1 MEKEESQLEM
11 QTVETPKTASQRII
25 DLSTDI
31 DFGLPPEQDIDY
43 VMKDY
48 TMNLSPERARDMV
61 RNSGIQSSFGEQV
74 ATGVEGV
81 VASLSM
87 LPDQASIA
95 YGNLTNY
102 FSDGKIGEELQNAAF
117 DNLQKRMADIGY
129 NEEAI
134 GGVND
139 WLAQLVTGGAS
150 FMELALV
157 SMATG
162 GVGGLAQIVTQEMGE
177 GFYNDMQAYLDV
189 HGSLDGYKPKGSDV
203 ALNIA
208 NTILQAGIESYLGV
222 GSPRFLTG
230 WSRGL
235 WKEGLSGFGQEFA
248 QGALSDFNEFLKGN
262 IEAQDLMEQADQWV
276 RDGIVG
282 GVLQGTLGAAT
293 YGTARRKHDMLVAR
307 AHAMY
312 KGRKEPNKEDMD
324 IAKKLGDLKEQGYGS
339 AFTEE
344 FKKRFDATSPVGQ
357 LQQKIATAIND
368 AYKAGKIDFGGASET
383 QIAQKIE
390 SFAAQETL
398 NAMEDSAE
406 RKQSIGEHELNSIV
420 FKGAE
425 GAKEGELWLAGL
437 EPEVGER
444 SVDLAKVL
452 EYRQSGLAEI
462 NAKLDEL
469 NSEVK
474 QTQAELKEATAQ
486 KKAERVEL
494 LQARIENTNA
504 QIEKQRLQKERVEAS
519 TARLQS
525 QIAKMSAPKAE
536 KASEQKSLKAEREQ
550 EKAVKEQRKQAR
562 EKKPQDEFLH
572 QDVTEQPIGETIV
585 VDGVERPTKNS
596 NGDLIGNTVE
606 SLTNFWKWFG
616 DSKVVDED
624 GRPLV
629 VYHGALGHTNL
640 EEISP
645 DYGFNVK
652 ASYFSDNKN
661 VSSHYAE
668 SGTPKRNISGIDKK
682 IQETNTTEGLLNILN
697 ESLNAGVSLV
707 MSYSDKDGDYY
718 RLEEF
723 GGNVST
729 AIGYKI
735 SDMIYKMSNG
745 KETNIVEEL
754 KRVANSVLERIKNS
768 DLYPVYLSLKNPLIV
783 DAKKSV
789 FYKIPF
795 NGKEVNTETI
805 VGFAQDNNYDGVI
818 VKDVYET
825 DYANLLGNDYITF
838 NSKQVKH
845 IDNIGTWSADEKNML
860 KQSRPDQSR
869 LDKGDTYRGAY
880 DEKLKR
886 IILNEKSDLTTIQHE
901 FAHYW
906 IQNNFRWYRSG
917 LASDDW
923 KRNWE
928 RVEQAL
934 GIEPTDK
941 YLSKVASE
949 RFARAYERYI
959 MEGKV
964 APEYQ
969 WAFAEFQEFYN
980 EVYDDLKAEYFDLN
994 EELSPELID
1003 WFNRQRPVAPE
1014 QVAEMRQNQVR
1025 SAIAQAPDNTI
1036 IESVGDGYAVV
1047 EENEQGEIESTIVV
1061 PKESISEE
1069 QFGVPAKKTK
1079 SGLQESLRKRF
1090 GDDVNV
1096 DELVALDSVETLAQ
1110 AESIIASNPQLAWEQ
1125 MLSDSTNDVKRAYL
1139 YKAFA
1144 KMAENDPQIAVDLS
1158 NTNMAQWAREKGQA
1172 IQALNINDE
1181 LGLSPHTILAYMQ
1194 NAKGKMSQEQ
1204 LAQALNEIDLYA
1216 ELSAEDTTLLENETE
1231 CLL

>member
-1 MEKEESQLEM
+1 MENEEI
-11 QTVETPKTASQRII
+11 QTETPVVETPKLASQRIAE
-25 DLSTDI
+25 LSTDI
-31 DFGLPPEQDIDY
+31 DFGLPPEQNIDY

-48 TMNLSPERARDMV
+48 TMTLSPELSREMI

-74 ATGVEGV
+74 STGVQGV
-81 VASLSM
+81 LAGLSM

-102 FSDGKIGEELQNAAF
+102 FSGGKIGEDLQNAAF

-134 GGVND
+134 GGITD

-162 GVGGLAQIVTQEMGE
+162 GAGGIAQIVTQEMGE
-177 GFYNDMQAYLDV
+177 GFYNDMQAYLDT
-189 HGSLDGYKPKGSDV
+189 HGSLEGYKPKGSDV

-262 IEAQDLMEQADQWV
+262 TEAQDLMEQADQWV

-462 NAKLDEL
+462 NAELEVLDGEIKQLKKQLAETTVDVKEAQKEL
-469 NSEVK
+469 LKEQIKNKEG
-474 QTQAELKEATAQ
+474 QAEAKRLKKSQ
-486 KKAERVEL
+486 L
-494 LQARIENTNA
+494 
-504 QIEKQRLQKERVEAS
+504 EAS
-519 TARLQS
+519 NARLYAN
-525 QIAKMSAPKAE
+525 IEKMSAPKAE

-562 EKKPQDEFLH
+562 EKKPATAKKEETKLKTTPTVISNGTVSFKVNLVDEQQDGSTILTEESARALLKEYEENLHYKNVDIKTIKDKEERARIERIRQHLRDIEYNIEYIKYYAGEESSYSPKDAREIVEKWRKESATQQDSGTATELTKSKKRVKESAEVYTPKWVVNDMLNALPEETWQNIDATFLEPAGGNGNF
-572 QDVTEQPIGETIV
+572 VEEILRRKLSIAKTEEEKIRALKSVYAIELMLDNVDEMRTRVKIIMEEHGV
-585 VDGVERPTKNS
+585 VDRIDYIINR
-596 NGDLIGNTVE
+596 NIQQGNFLSGE
-606 SLTNFWKWFG
+606 NIFG
-616 DSKVVDED
+616 DDISFYDWLNDGTDTLKDMIARSKKKEDE
-624 GRPLV
+624 PL
-629 VYHGALGHTNL
+629 
-640 EEISP
+640 E
-645 DYGFNVK
+645 
-652 ASYFSDNKN
+652 
-661 VSSHYAE
+661 
-668 SGTPKRNISGIDKK
+668 
-682 IQETNTTEGLLNILN
+682 QGLL
-697 ESLNAGVSLV
+697 
-707 MSYSDKDGDYY
+707 
-718 RLEEF
+718 F
-723 GGNVST
+723 
-729 AIGYKI
+729 
-735 SDMIYKMSNG
+735 
-745 KETNIVEEL
+745 
-754 KRVANSVLERIKNS
+754 
-768 DLYPVYLSLKNPLIV
+768 
-783 DAKKSV
+783 
-789 FYKIPF
+789 
-795 NGKEVNTETI
+795 
-805 VGFAQDNNYDGVI
+805 
-818 VKDVYET
+818 
-825 DYANLLGNDYITF
+825 
-838 NSKQVKH
+838 
-845 IDNIGTWSADEKNML
+845 
-860 KQSRPDQSR
+860 QSRPDQSR

-949 RFARAYERYI
+949 KFARAYERYI

-980 EVYDDLKAEYFDLN
+980 EAYEDLKAEYFDLN

-1061 PKESISEE
+1061 PKETIAEE

-1110 AESIIASNPQLAWEQ
+1110 AESIIASNQQLAWEQ

-1181 LGLSPHTILAYMQ
+1181 LGLSPHTILAYMK

-1204 LAQALNEIDLYA
+1204 LTQALNEIDLYA
-1216 ELSAEDTTLLENETE
+1216 ELSAEDTTSLENETE

>member
-11 QTVETPKTASQRII
+11 QTVETPKTASQRIT
-25 DLSTDI
+25 DLSKDI

-74 ATGVEGV
+74 ATGVENV

-189 HGSLDGYKPKGSDV
+189 HGSLDGYKPKGSDI

-307 AHAMY
+307 AHAMS

-339 AFTEE
+339 AFAEE

-357 LQQKIATAIND
+357 LQQKIATAVND

-406 RKQSIGEHELNSIV
+406 RNQSIGEHELNSIV

-474 QTQAELKEATAQ
+474 QTRAELAEATAQ
-486 KKAERVEL
+486 KKAERIEL
-494 LQARIENTNA
+494 LQARIEKTNA

-550 EKAVKEQRKQAR
+550 EKVVKEQRKQAR

-572 QDVTEQPIGETIV
+572 QDITESQIGETIV
-585 VDGVERPTKNS
+585 VDSVAEGSVKDKNGEHIVHINPTPTALQGILNIEGS
-596 NGDLIGNTVE
+596 QRLLISKKTGNWY
-606 SLTNFWKWFG
+606 FA
-616 DSKVVDED
+616 DSKKSIHKNMLQTLIDNELETGKQED
-624 GRPLV
+624 V
-629 VYHGALGHTNL
+629 
-640 EEISP
+640 
-645 DYGFNVK
+645 F
-652 ASYFSDNKN
+652 
-661 VSSHYAE
+661 
-668 SGTPKRNISGIDKK
+668 
-682 IQETNTTEGLLNILN
+682 
-697 ESLNAGVSLV
+697 
-707 MSYSDKDGDYY
+707 
-718 RLEEF
+718 
-723 GGNVST
+723 
-729 AIGYKI
+729 
-735 SDMIYKMSNG
+735 
-745 KETNIVEEL
+745 
-754 KRVANSVLERIKNS
+754 NS
-768 DLYPVYLSLKNPLIV
+768 DLFDTYMIDNGTEQEYEGNYFLYGTKANISWFMGNPFGMDKIKSNFESVIEKHPKLKDILGEFDEKKNATLL
-783 DAKKSV
+783 AKRLEKEIRDEES
-789 FYKIPF
+789 KIKNF
-795 NGKEVNTETI
+795 GINTEYFDSLTQRKNALMGKYNI
-805 VGFAQDNNYDGVI
+805 
-818 VKDVYET
+818 
-825 DYANLLGNDYITF
+825 
-838 NSKQVKH
+838 KQED
-845 IDNIGTWSADEKNML
+845 IDNFYNNQKNAAFDSLSKL
-860 KQSRPDQSR
+860 KQFLQQSRPDQSR

-949 RFARAYERYI
+949 KFARAYERYI

-980 EVYDDLKAEYFDLN
+980 EVYEDLKAEYFDLN

-1025 SAIAQAPDNTI
+1025 SAIAQAPDNT
-1036 IESVGDGYAVV
+1036 VV
-1047 EENEQGEIESTIVV
+1047 EKHGDSYSVISQGENGEIESAIFV
-1061 PKESISEE
+1061 PRETVEKEK
-1069 QFGVPAKKTK
+1069 FGVARKMTK

-1090 GDDVNV
+1090 GDEVNV
-1096 DELVALDSVETLAQ
+1096 DDLVSLNSAETLAE
-1110 AESIIASNPQLAWEQ
+1110 AEELIATNPKKAWEQ
-1125 MLSDSTNDVKRAYL
+1125 MLSDSTNNIIRGYL
-1139 YKAFA
+1139 YKAFVR
-1144 KMAENDPQIAVDLS
+1144 MAENDPQIAIDLS
-1158 NTNMAQWAREKGQA
+1158 HTNMAEYARELGQT
-1172 IQALNINDE
+1172 IQAFNIEDE
-1181 LGLSPHTILAYMQ
+1181 LGLSPIKLLK
-1194 NAKGKMSQEQ
+1194 NIEKAKGKMSEQQ

-1216 ELSAEDTTLLENETE
+1216 ELSAEDTTSLENETE

>member
-11 QTVETPKTASQRII
+11 QTVETPKTASQRIT
-25 DLSTDI
+25 DLSKDI

-74 ATGVEGV
+74 ATGVENV

-102 FSDGKIGEELQNAAF
+102 FSGGKIGEDLQNAAF

-208 NTILQAGIESYLGV
+208 NTILQAGIEAYLGV

-248 QGALSDFNEFLKGN
+248 QGALRDFNEFLKGN
-262 IEAQDLMEQADQWV
+262 TEAQDLMEQADQWV

-307 AHAMY
+307 AHAMS

-339 AFTEE
+339 AFAEE

-390 SFAAQETL
+390 AFAAQETL

-462 NAKLDEL
+462 NAELEVLDGEIKQLKKQLAETTVDVKEAQKEL
-469 NSEVK
+469 LKEQIK
-474 QTQAELKEATAQ
+474 KKEGQAEAKRLKKTQ
-486 KKAERVEL
+486 L
-494 LQARIENTNA
+494 
-504 QIEKQRLQKERVEAS
+504 EAS
-519 TARLQS
+519 NARLYAS
-525 QIAKMSAPKAE
+525 IEKMSAPKAE

-550 EKAVKEQRKQAR
+550 EKVVKEQRKQAR
-562 EKKPQDEFLH
+562 EKKPATAKKEETKLKTTPTVISNGTVSFKVNLVDEQQDGDFESWTGKTNIEIADEKIKQILLPIYEKLKTLSAEDGIIVETPENQDKIKEIIKNTNWNTIVTSLMRKYDLDADVVNWLYNMPPSRFLTNDEDNYENNLEAMIALLVREDEF
-572 QDVTEQPIGETIV
+572 VG
-585 VDGVERPTKNS
+585 
-596 NGDLIGNTVE
+596 
-606 SLTNFWKWFG
+606 
-616 DSKVVDED
+616 
-624 GRPLV
+624 
-629 VYHGALGHTNL
+629 
-640 EEISP
+640 
-645 DYGFNVK
+645 
-652 ASYFSDNKN
+652 
-661 VSSHYAE
+661 
-668 SGTPKRNISGIDKK
+668 
-682 IQETNTTEGLLNILN
+682 
-697 ESLNAGVSLV
+697 GVSEVPLYDYLDQ
-707 MSYSDKDGDYY
+707 SDYY
-718 RLEEF
+718 SGREQELIEKY
-723 GGNVST
+723 NNS
-729 AIGYKI
+729 
-735 SDMIYKMSNG
+735 IY
-745 KETNIVEEL
+745 
-754 KRVANSVLERIKNS
+754 VLPN
-768 DLYPVYLSLKNPLIV
+768 DIV
-783 DAKKSV
+783 DAEKKILNYIGNQYMEAVDYDTGKADVLPDNWFSV
-789 FYKIPF
+789 KPEQEY
-795 NGKEVNTETI
+795 
-805 VGFAQDNNYDGVI
+805 
-818 VKDVYET
+818 
-825 DYANLLGNDYITF
+825 
-838 NSKQVKH
+838 
-845 IDNIGTWSADEKNML
+845 ML
-860 KQSRPDQSR
+860 QSRPDQSR

-949 RFARAYERYI
+949 KFARAYERYI

-980 EVYDDLKAEYFDLN
+980 EVYADLKAEYFDLN

-1036 IESVGDGYAVV
+1036 VESVGDGYAVV

-1061 PKESISEE
+1061 PKETIAEE

-1139 YKAFA
+1139 YKAFS

-1194 NAKGKMSQEQ
+1194 NAKGKMSQER
-1204 LAQALNEIDLYA
+1204 LTQALNEIDLYA
-1216 ELSAEDTTLLENETE
+1216 ELSAEDTTSLENETE

>member
-11 QTVETPKTASQRII
+11 QTVETPKTASQRIT
-25 DLSTDI
+25 DLSKDI

-74 ATGVEGV
+74 STGVQGV
-81 VASLSM
+81 LAGLSM

-102 FSDGKIGEELQNAAF
+102 FSGGKIGEDLQNAAF

-134 GGVND
+134 GGVNN

-262 IEAQDLMEQADQWV
+262 TEAQDLMEQADQWV

-282 GVLQGTLGAAT
+282 GVLQGTLGAVT

-307 AHAMY
+307 AHAMS

-339 AFTEE
+339 AFAEE

-357 LQQKIATAIND
+357 LQKKIATAIND

-486 KKAERVEL
+486 KKAERIEL
-494 LQARIENTNA
+494 LQARIEKTNA

-562 EKKPQDEFLH
+562 EKKP
-572 QDVTEQPIGETIV
+572 ETAKKEELV
-585 VDGVERPTKNS
+585 AKKYSP
-596 NGDLIGNTVE
+596 E
-606 SLTNFWKWFG
+606 SK
-616 DSKVVDED
+616 E
-624 GRPLV
+624 
-629 VYHGALGHTNL
+629 
-640 EEISP
+640 
-645 DYGFNVK
+645 
-652 ASYFSDNKN
+652 
-661 VSSHYAE
+661 
-668 SGTPKRNISGIDKK
+668 IDKK
-682 IQETNTTEGLLNILN
+682 LSDVYDKFMSKAREIAERQLSEIPQTEKQQAEKTTNLGDAGFFFKKKGDVYIEIMPQIDDVTKVYKVKYRTYKRNMDTDRISNASGKAVGEFDSGSTGFGQKERAKDKKQLEKIVNKMIDDFGEEYAYFNMEFTDDSLKYLAEGHQQEKPEALN
-697 ESLNAGVSLV
+697 
-707 MSYSDKDGDYY
+707 Y
-718 RLEEF
+718 RNQELRDLEQQGFEEQ
-723 GGNVST
+723 
-729 AIGYKI
+729 YKI
-735 SDMIYKMSNG
+735 RTG
-745 KETNIVEEL
+745 KE
-754 KRVANSVLERIKNS
+754 
-768 DLYPVYLSLKNPLIV
+768 YLL
-783 DAKKSV
+783 
-789 FYKIPF
+789 
-795 NGKEVNTETI
+795 
-805 VGFAQDNNYDGVI
+805 
-818 VKDVYET
+818 
-825 DYANLLGNDYITF
+825 
-838 NSKQVKH
+838 
-845 IDNIGTWSADEKNML
+845 
-860 KQSRPDQSR
+860 QSRPDQSR

-949 RFARAYERYI
+949 KFARAYERYI

-980 EVYDDLKAEYFDLN
+980 EVYEDLKAEYFDLN

-1003 WFNRQRPVAPE
+1003 WFNRHRPVAPE

-1047 EENEQGEIESTIVV
+1047 EENEQGEIESTIIV
-1061 PKESISEE
+1061 PKETVEKE
-1069 QFGVPAKKTK
+1069 KFGVAKKMTE

-1096 DELVALDSVETLAQ
+1096 DELIALDSVETLAQ

-1172 IQALNINDE
+1172 IQALNINDD

-1216 ELSAEDTTLLENETE
+1216 ELSAEDTTSLENETE

>member
-11 QTVETPKTASQRII
+11 QTVETPKTASQRIT
-25 DLSTDI
+25 DLSNDI

-74 ATGVEGV
+74 ATGVESV

-102 FSDGKIGEELQNAAF
+102 FSGGKIGEELQNAAF
-117 DNLQKRMADIGY
+117 DSLQKRMTDIGY

-162 GVGGLAQIVTQEMGE
+162 GAGGIAQIVTQEMGE
-177 GFYNDMQAYLDV
+177 GFYNDMQAYLDA

-248 QGALSDFNEFLKGN
+248 QGALRDFNEFLKGN
-262 IEAQDLMEQADQWV
+262 TEAQDLMEQADQWV

-307 AHAMY
+307 AHAMS

-339 AFTEE
+339 AFAEE

-357 LQQKIATAIND
+357 LQQKIATAVND

-390 SFAAQETL
+390 AFASQETL

-462 NAKLDEL
+462 NAELEVLDGEIKQLKKQLAETTADVKEAQKEL
-469 NSEVK
+469 
-474 QTQAELKEATAQ
+474 LKEQIKKKEGQAKQ
-486 KKAERVEL
+486 K
-494 LQARIENTNA
+494 
-504 QIEKQRLQKERVEAS
+504 RLKKSQLEAS
-519 TARLQS
+519 NARLYEN
-525 QIAKMSAPKAE
+525 IEKMSAPKPK
-536 KASEQKSLKAEREQ
+536 KASEQKSLKSEREQ

-562 EKKPQDEFLH
+562 EKKPQDEFLR
-572 QDVTEQPIGETIV
+572 QDGTEQQIGETIV

-616 DSKVVDED
+616 DSKVVDEE

-629 VYHGALGHTNL
+629 VYHGALGHSNL

-645 DYGFNVK
+645 EYGFNVK
-652 ASYFSDNKN
+652 ASYFSNKRE
-661 VSSHYAE
+661 VASHYAE
-668 SGTPKRNISGIDKK
+668 TGAVKRHLPGLENK
-682 IQETNTTEGLLNILN
+682 INEASSAEELLDILN
-697 ESLNAGVSLV
+697 NSLKAGVSIV
-707 MSYSDKDGDYY
+707 TSYSDERGKYY
-718 RLEEF
+718 RIETNH
-723 GGNVST
+723 GSGSQ
-729 AIGYKI
+729 AIGYKVDKDVYEMPNGRRTDIVKDLKQKAI
-735 SDMIYKMSNG
+735 S
-745 KETNIVEEL
+745 
-754 KRVANSVLERIKNS
+754 ALESARGS
-768 DLYPVYLSLKNPLIV
+768 DLYPAYLSLQNPFVL
-783 DAKKSV
+783 DAQKSV
-789 FYKIPF
+789 FYEVPF
-795 NGKEVNTETI
+795 NGKKTNTETI
-805 VGFAQDNNYDGVI
+805 VNFAQEQKHDGVI
-818 VKDVYET
+818 IYDIYET
-825 DYANLLGNDYITF
+825 DYANLLGNDYIVF
-838 NSKQVKH
+838 NSTQIKS
-845 IDNIGTWSADEKNML
+845 IDNRGTWSADENNML

-949 RFARAYERYI
+949 KFARAYERYI

-980 EVYDDLKAEYFDLN
+980 EVYEDLKAEYFDLN

-1025 SAIAQAPDNTI
+1025 SAIAQSPDNTI

-1061 PKESISEE
+1061 PKETIADE

-1216 ELSAEDTTLLENETE
+1216 ELSAEDTTSLENETE

>member
-25 DLSTDI
+25 DLSKDI

-74 ATGVEGV
+74 ATGVENV

-162 GVGGLAQIVTQEMGE
+162 GTGGLAQIVTQEMGE

-307 AHAMY
+307 AHAMS

-339 AFTEE
+339 AFAEE
-344 FKKRFDATSPVGQ
+344 FKKRFDTTSPVGQ

-390 SFAAQETL
+390 AFAAQETL

-406 RKQSIGEHELNSIV
+406 RKQSISEHELNSII

-462 NAKLDEL
+462 NAELEVLDGEIKQLKKQLAETTVDVKEAQKEL
-469 NSEVK
+469 LKEQIK
-474 QTQAELKEATAQ
+474 KKEGQAEAKRLKKSQ
-486 KKAERVEL
+486 L
-494 LQARIENTNA
+494 
-504 QIEKQRLQKERVEAS
+504 EAS
-519 TARLQS
+519 NARLYAS
-525 QIAKMSAPKAE
+525 IEKMSAPKAE

-562 EKKPQDEFLH
+562 EKKPATAKKEETKTIVEQKIPQEYDLSKITTEDLNKAE
-572 QDVTEQPIGETIV
+572 QRKTSEYIAKRESEQPTGDFESWTGKTNVEVGQAKIDAVAVPLLEEL
-585 VDGVERPTKNS
+585 DKMADANGVIFENEKPDTESKLLELQKNFDYKS
-596 NGDLIGNTVE
+596 FIEGILLKYEITDQDFENWLFNEPIQE
-606 SLTNFWKWFG
+606 SLINDFDKDYKNNFEAIID
-616 DSKVVDED
+616 DS
-624 GRPLV
+624 
-629 VYHGALGHTNL
+629 
-640 EEISP
+640 
-645 DYGFNVK
+645 
-652 ASYFSDNKN
+652 
-661 VSSHYAE
+661 
-668 SGTPKRNISGIDKK
+668 
-682 IQETNTTEGLLNILN
+682 ILN
-697 ESLNAGVSLV
+697 EESLLWSWADLS
-707 MSYSDKDGDYY
+707 
-718 RLEEF
+718 EPT
-723 GGNVST
+723 GNKTVRAYQQIEQDHSN
-729 AIGYKI
+729 
-735 SDMIYKMSNG
+735 MIY
-745 KETNIVEEL
+745 IVPNNVDNMVMFFVEHLYMEYENWNPSVMPL
-754 KRVANSVLERIKNS
+754 KQKQEQQ
-768 DLYPVYLSLKNPLIV
+768 YLL
-783 DAKKSV
+783 
-789 FYKIPF
+789 
-795 NGKEVNTETI
+795 
-805 VGFAQDNNYDGVI
+805 
-818 VKDVYET
+818 
-825 DYANLLGNDYITF
+825 
-838 NSKQVKH
+838 
-845 IDNIGTWSADEKNML
+845 
-860 KQSRPDQSR
+860 QSRPDQSR

-949 RFARAYERYI
+949 KFARAYERYI

-980 EVYDDLKAEYFDLN
+980 EVYDGLKAEYFDLN

-1014 QVAEMRQNQVR
+1014 QVAEMRQNQIR

-1061 PKESISEE
+1061 PKETITEE
-1069 QFGVPAKKTK
+1069 QFGVTAKKTK

-1110 AESIIASNPQLAWEQ
+1110 AESIIASNQQLAWEQ

-1144 KMAENDPQIAVDLS
+1144 KMAENYPQIAVDLS

-1172 IQALNINDE
+1172 IQALNINDD

-1204 LAQALNEIDLYA
+1204 LTQALNEIDLYA
-1216 ELSAEDTTLLENETE
+1216 ELSAEDTTSLENETE

>member
-1 MEKEESQLEM
+1 MENEEIQME
-11 QTVETPKTASQRII
+11 TPVVETPKLASQRIAE
-25 DLSTDI
+25 LSTDI
-31 DFGLPPEQDIDY
+31 DFGLPPEQNIDY

-48 TMNLSPERARDMV
+48 TMTLSPELSREMI

-74 ATGVEGV
+74 ATGIQGV
-81 VASLSM
+81 LAGLSM

-95 YGNLTNY
+95 YGGLANY
-102 FSDGKIGEELQNAAF
+102 FSDGTVGEDLQKVAF
-117 DNLQKRMADIGY
+117 DSLQKRMADIGY

-134 GGVND
+134 GGIND
-139 WLAQLVTGGAS
+139 FLAQLVTGGAS

-248 QGALSDFNEFLKGN
+248 QGALRDFNEFLKGN
-262 IEAQDLMEQADQWV
+262 TEAQDLMEQADQWV

-307 AHAMY
+307 AHAMS

-339 AFTEE
+339 AFAEE

-357 LQQKIATAIND
+357 LQQKVATAIND
-368 AYKAGKIDFGGASET
+368 AAKAQNLDMGLSET
-383 QIAQKIE
+383 QLAQRIE
-390 SFAAQETL
+390 AIAAQETM

-406 RKQSIGEHELNSIV
+406 RRQSISAHELNNITY
-420 FKGAE
+420 KDGA
-425 GAKEGELWLAGL
+425 LWLAGTT
-437 EPEVGER
+437 PETGARSISLARLLKQRQNLLFQKSLKDDKDFEATEEQKQK
-444 SVDLAKVL
+444 SVDLAKFIKESLQNTTGDYDVFDNKIKPRKHGSAYVNI
-452 EYRQSGLAEI
+452 ERKGAGRNS
-462 NAKLDEL
+462 L
-469 NSEVK
+469 NIRVGVSEVK
-474 QTQAELKEATAQ
+474 
-486 KKAERVEL
+486 
-494 LQARIENTNA
+494 
-504 QIEKQRLQKERVEAS
+504 S
-519 TARLQS
+519 GH
-525 QIAKMSAPKAE
+525 
-536 KASEQKSLKAEREQ
+536 
-550 EKAVKEQRKQAR
+550 KAV
-562 EKKPQDEFLH
+562 H
-572 QDVTEQPIGETIV
+572 
-585 VDGVERPTKNS
+585 
-596 NGDLIGNTVE
+596 
-606 SLTNFWKWFG
+606 
-616 DSKVVDED
+616 
-624 GRPLV
+624 
-629 VYHGALGHTNL
+629 
-640 EEISP
+640 
-645 DYGFNVK
+645 
-652 ASYFSDNKN
+652 
-661 VSSHYAE
+661 
-668 SGTPKRNISGIDKK
+668 
-682 IQETNTTEGLLNILN
+682 LNI
-697 ESLNAGVSLV
+697 
-707 MSYSDKDGDYY
+707 
-718 RLEEF
+718 
-723 GGNVST
+723 
-729 AIGYKI
+729 
-735 SDMIYKMSNG
+735 
-745 KETNIVEEL
+745 
-754 KRVANSVLERIKNS
+754 
-768 DLYPVYLSLKNPLIV
+768 
-783 DAKKSV
+783 
-789 FYKIPF
+789 
-795 NGKEVNTETI
+795 NTETI
-805 VGFAQDNNYDGVI
+805 SKEDALQLVKDLIAGGTAVSNLSNDVNVGFP
-818 VKDVYET
+818 
-825 DYANLLGNDYITF
+825 
-838 NSKQVKH
+838 
-845 IDNIGTWSADEKNML
+845 L
-860 KQSRPDQSR
+860 KQSRPDQTR

-880 DEKLKR
+880 DEELKR

-949 RFARAYERYI
+949 KFARAYERYI

-980 EVYDDLKAEYFDLN
+980 EVYEDLKAEYFDLN

-1036 IESVGDGYAVV
+1036 IESVGDGYTVV
-1047 EENEQGEIESTIVV
+1047 KENEQGEIESTIVV
-1061 PKESISEE
+1061 PKETVEKE
-1069 QFGVPAKKTK
+1069 KFGVAKKMTE

-1096 DELVALDSVETLAQ
+1096 DELIALDSVETLAQ

-1172 IQALNINDE
+1172 IQALNINDD

-1216 ELSAEDTTLLENETE
+1216 ELSAEDTTSLENETE

>member
-1 MEKEESQLEM
+1 MENEGI
-11 QTVETPKTASQRII
+11 QTETPVVETPKLASQRITE
-25 DLSTDI
+25 LSTDV
-31 DFGLPPEQDIDY
+31 DFGLPPEQNIDY

-48 TMNLSPERARDMV
+48 TMTLSPELSREMI

-74 ATGVEGV
+74 STGVQGV
-81 VASLSM
+81 LAGLSM

-102 FSDGKIGEELQNAAF
+102 FSGGKIGEDLQNVSF

-134 GGVND
+134 GGVTD
-139 WLAQLVTGGAS
+139 WLAQLVIGGAS

-157 SMATG
+157 SIATA
-162 GVGGLAQIVTQEMGE
+162 GVGGMAQIVTQEMGE

-189 HGSLDGYKPKGSDV
+189 HGSLEGYKPKGSDV

-208 NTILQAGIESYLGV
+208 NTILQAGIEAWQGV
-222 GSPRFLTG
+222 ASPRFLTG

-235 WKEGLSGFGQEFA
+235 WKEGVAGFGQEFA

-262 IEAQDLMEQADQWV
+262 TEAQDLMEQSDQWI

-282 GVLQGTLGAAT
+282 GILQGTLGAAT
-293 YGTARRKHDMLVAR
+293 YGTARRKHDILVAR
-307 AHAMY
+307 AHAMS

-339 AFTEE
+339 AFAEE

-357 LQQKIATAIND
+357 LQKKIATAIND

-474 QTQAELKEATAQ
+474 QTQAELKDATAQ
-486 KKAERVEL
+486 KKAERIEL
-494 LQARIENTNA
+494 LQARIEKTNA

-562 EKKPQDEFLH
+562 EKKPATAKKE
-572 QDVTEQPIGETIV
+572 ETKLKTT
-585 VDGVERPTKNS
+585 PTVIS
-596 NGDLIGNTVE
+596 NGTVSFKVNLVDQLQFAPE
-606 SLTNFWKWFG
+606 SAKQ
-616 DSKVVDED
+616 KIQD
-624 GRPLV
+624 GRGKKTLKTI
-629 VYHGALGHTNL
+629 AKEFFL
-640 EEISP
+640 ENGTEIE
-645 DYGFNVK
+645 F
-652 ASYFSDNKN
+652 
-661 VSSHYAE
+661 
-668 SGTPKRNISGIDKK
+668 
-682 IQETNTTEGLLNILN
+682 TEENLN
-697 ESLNAGVSLV
+697 EGDIVAIRIGDTIASL
-707 MSYSDKDGDYY
+707 Y
-718 RLEEF
+718 RVHKNENGIIYLDIINSF
-723 GGNVST
+723 GE
-729 AIGYKI
+729 KI
-735 SDMIYKMSNG
+735 SDGPNL
-745 KETNIVEEL
+745 ETAQKIISKGEGNAYLIDKDKAYEFFNAAIESGYQ
-754 KRVANSVLERIKNS
+754 NDFS
-768 DLYPVYLSLKNPLIV
+768 DLG
-783 DAKKSV
+783 A
-789 FYKIPF
+789 
-795 NGKEVNTETI
+795 EEET
-805 VGFAQDNNYDGVI
+805 
-818 VKDVYET
+818 
-825 DYANLLGNDYITF
+825 
-838 NSKQVKH
+838 
-845 IDNIGTWSADEKNML
+845 L

-949 RFARAYERYI
+949 KFARAYERYI

-980 EVYDDLKAEYFDLN
+980 EVYEDLKAEYFDLN

-1014 QVAEMRQNQVR
+1014 QVAEMRQNQIR
-1025 SAIAQAPDNTI
+1025 SAIAQSPDNT
-1036 IESVGDGYAVV
+1036 VV
-1047 EENEQGEIESTIVV
+1047 EKHGDSYSVISQGENGEIESAIFV
-1061 PKESISEE
+1061 PRETVEKEK
-1069 QFGVPAKKTK
+1069 FGVARKMTK

-1090 GDDVNV
+1090 GDEINV
-1096 DELVALDSVETLAQ
+1096 DDLVSLNSAETLAE
-1110 AESIIASNPQLAWEQ
+1110 AEELIATNPKKAWEQ
-1125 MLSDSTNDVKRAYL
+1125 MLSDSTNNVIRGYL
-1139 YKAFA
+1139 YKAFVR
-1144 KMAENDPQIAVDLS
+1144 MAENDPQIAIDLS
-1158 NTNMAQWAREKGQA
+1158 HTNMAEYARELGQT
-1172 IQALNINDE
+1172 IQAFNIEDE
-1181 LGLSPHTILAYMQ
+1181 LGLSPIKLLK
-1194 NAKGKMSQEQ
+1194 NIEKAKGTMTEQQ

-1216 ELSAEDTTLLENETE
+1216 ELSAEDTTSLENETE

>member
-1 MEKEESQLEM
+1 MEEKQIADFQENAPQSENIVDRFLAEANNPDFAPKKIKTIEDISKEYDIVITPTVADNILSGSHLSQGVGA
-11 QTVETPKTASQRII
+11 QTATAIKNVLVGLSGLGDDVRI
-25 DLSTDI
+25 
-31 DFGLPPEQDIDY
+31 
-43 VMKDY
+43 
-48 TMNLSPERARDMV
+48 
-61 RNSGIQSSFGEQV
+61 
-74 ATGVEGV
+74 ATGNIV
-81 VASLSM
+81 
-87 LPDQASIA
+87 
-95 YGNLTNY
+95 NY
-102 FSDGKIGEELQNAAF
+102 VTGGSVGEELQNTYFESMQNRYA
-117 DNLQKRMADIGY
+117 DMAY
-129 NEEAI
+129 NEAEV
-134 GGVND
+134 GGIRSE
-139 WLAQLVTGGAS
+139 LAQLAAGATS
-150 FMELALV
+150 FAELAILGL
-157 SMATG
+157 ATAG
-162 GVGGLAQIVTQEMGE
+162 AGSLAQIAAQTMGE
-177 GFYNDMQAYLDV
+177 GTYNDMQAYIDE
-189 HGSLDGYKPKGSDV
+189 HGSLEGYRPEGSDIF
-203 ALNIA
+203 LNVA
-208 NTILQAGIESYLGV
+208 NTLFQVGSEAYLGV
-222 GSPRFLTG
+222 GSPRFFMG

-235 WKEGLSGFGQEFA
+235 WKEGASGFIQEGL
-248 QGALSDFNEFLKGN
+248 QGVVSDLFEIAKDNKSFSDVLDN
-262 IEAQDLMEQADQWV
+262 SDQYL
-276 RDGIVG
+276 RDAIIGA
-282 GVLQGTLGAAT
+282 VLQGGLGAAT
-293 YGTARRKHDMLVAR
+293 YGAKRARSDRIL
-307 AHAMY
+307 AHSIAQVR
-312 KGRKEPNKEDMD
+312 GRQTPNKEDERD
-324 IAKKLGDLKEQGYGS
+324 AKTINNAKERGYMT

-357 LQQKIATAIND
+357 LQQKVATAIND

-406 RKQSIGEHELNSIV
+406 RNQSIGEHELNSIV

-462 NAKLDEL
+462 NAELEVLDGEIKQLKKQLAETTADVKEAQKEL
-469 NSEVK
+469 LKEQIK
-474 QTQAELKEATAQ
+474 KKEGQAEAKRLKKSQ
-486 KKAERVEL
+486 L
-494 LQARIENTNA
+494 
-504 QIEKQRLQKERVEAS
+504 EAS
-519 TARLQS
+519 NARLYAS
-525 QIAKMSAPKAE
+525 IEKMSAPKAE
-536 KASEQKSLKAEREQ
+536 KASEQKSLKSEREQ

-562 EKKPQDEFLH
+562 EKKPETAKKEETKLGKNEF
-572 QDVTEQPIGETIV
+572 DIAYESA
-585 VDGVERPTKNS
+585 DKS
-596 NGDLIGNTVE
+596 N
-606 SLTNFWKWFG
+606 
-616 DSKVVDED
+616 
-624 GRPLV
+624 
-629 VYHGALGHTNL
+629 TNL
-640 EEISP
+640 IEVNL
-645 DYGFNVK
+645 G
-652 ASYFSDNKN
+652 
-661 VSSHYAE
+661 
-668 SGTPKRNISGIDKK
+668 DKK
-682 IQETNTTEGLLNILN
+682 GTTVRIIKSKAGKFSGKYTVSIIDRNARQDTLAEQGWM
-697 ESLNAGVSLV
+697 NAGMV
-707 MSYSDKDGDYY
+707 DKDG
-718 RLEEF
+718 
-723 GGNVST
+723 V
-729 AIGYKI
+729 AIPW
-735 SDMIYKMSNG
+735 
-745 KETNIVEEL
+745 E
-754 KRVANSVLERIKNS
+754 
-768 DLYPVYLSLKNPLIV
+768 
-783 DAKKSV
+783 AK
-789 FYKIPF
+789 
-795 NGKEVNTETI
+795 
-805 VGFAQDNNYDGVI
+805 
-818 VKDVYET
+818 
-825 DYANLLGNDYITF
+825 TF
-838 NSKQVKH
+838 NSIEEAKQAVS
-845 IDNIGTWSADEKNML
+845 DTFDEKNML

-949 RFARAYERYI
+949 KFARAYERYI
-959 MEGKV
+959 MEDKV

-980 EVYDDLKAEYFDLN
+980 EVYEDLKAEYFDLN

-1061 PKESISEE
+1061 PKETIAEE

-1194 NAKGKMSQEQ
+1194 NAKGKMSQERLVQ
-1204 LAQALNEIDLYA
+1204 AQNETNIYRDL
-1216 ELSAEDTTLLENETE
+1216 STEDSTAIENETE
-1231 CLL
+1231 CLI

>member
-1 MEKEESQLEM
+1 MDEKEITS
-11 QTVETPKTASQRII
+11 TVDDSSLTTPQSSNIVDRILQETTQSDFAIPKTKTIGDITKEYQMYITPTVAQGIVDRAGLHTSAGEQTAAAIKNVLV
-25 DLSTDI
+25 DLS
-31 DFGLPPEQDIDY
+31 
-43 VMKDY
+43 
-48 TMNLSPERARDMV
+48 
-61 RNSGIQSSFGEQV
+61 
-74 ATGVEGV
+74 ATGDK
-81 VASLSM
+81 AR
-87 LPDQASIA
+87 IA
-95 YGNLTNY
+95 VGNIANLVSGGN
-102 FSDGKIGEELQNAAF
+102 IGEEWQNIAF
-117 DNLQKRMADIGY
+117 ENLGKLYEDMAHREGSV
-129 NEEAI
+129 
-134 GGVND
+134 GGITSN
-139 WLAQLVTGGAS
+139 LAQLAAGATS

-157 SMATG
+157 GLATAG
-162 GVGGLAQIVTQEMGE
+162 YGSLAQIAVQTLGE
-177 GFYNDMQAYLDV
+177 GAYNDIQAYIDEN
-189 HGSLDGYKPKGSDV
+189 GSAEGYRPEGSDV

-208 NTILQAGIESYLGV
+208 NTLFQVGSEAILGV
-222 GSPRFLTG
+222 GSPRFFTG

-235 WKEGLSGFGQEFA
+235 WKEGVGGFVQEFS
-248 QGALSDFNEFLKGN
+248 QGLVNDLFEAYKGN
-262 IEAQDLMEQADQWV
+262 KTMAEMLDNADQYL
-276 RDGIVG
+276 RDGIIG
-282 GVLQGTLGAAT
+282 AVLQGGLGAAT
-293 YGTARRKHDMLVAR
+293 YGTKRARSDRIL
-307 AHAMY
+307 AHSIAQVR
-312 KGRKEPNKEDMD
+312 GHQTPTKEDNQD
-324 IAKKLGDLKEQGYGS
+324 AKAINDAKERAYMTG
-339 AFTEE
+339 FTEE

-357 LQQKIATAIND
+357 LQKKIATAIND

-390 SFAAQETL
+390 AFAAQETL

-462 NAKLDEL
+462 NAELEVLDGEIKQLRKQLAETTVDVKEAQKEL
-469 NSEVK
+469 LKEQIK
-474 QTQAELKEATAQ
+474 KKEGQAEAKRLKKSQ
-486 KKAERVEL
+486 L
-494 LQARIENTNA
+494 
-504 QIEKQRLQKERVEAS
+504 EAS
-519 TARLQS
+519 NARLYAS
-525 QIAKMSAPKAE
+525 IEKMSAPKAE

-562 EKKPQDEFLH
+562 EKKPATSKKEETKTIVEQKIPQEYDLSQITTEDLNKAE
-572 QDVTEQPIGETIV
+572 QRKTSEYIAKRESEQPTGDFESWAGKTNIEVGQEKIDSV
-585 VDGVERPTKNS
+585 AIPLIEELGKMADANGVIFEGQSPDVNE
-596 NGDLIGNTVE
+596 DLRVLAKAFDYNTFIE
-606 SLTNFWKWFG
+606 GILLKY
-616 DSKVVDED
+616 DIVDEGFENWLYD
-624 GRPLV
+624 TNIDEEITV
-629 VYHGALGHTNL
+629 DYDKSYKNNL
-640 EEISP
+640 EALIDNFKSSGEESP
-645 DYGFNVK
+645 LWSIADLSEETGNQIVK
-652 ASYFSDNKN
+652 AYQQVEQDHSAFIYIVPNNPDNLVKFFVDQMYIKYPDWN
-661 VSSHYAE
+661 PSIN
-668 SGTPKRNISGIDKK
+668 P
-682 IQETNTTEGLLNILN
+682 IQQKPEQEY
-697 ESLNAGVSLV
+697 
-707 MSYSDKDGDYY
+707 M
-718 RLEEF
+718 F
-723 GGNVST
+723 
-729 AIGYKI
+729 
-735 SDMIYKMSNG
+735 
-745 KETNIVEEL
+745 
-754 KRVANSVLERIKNS
+754 
-768 DLYPVYLSLKNPLIV
+768 
-783 DAKKSV
+783 
-789 FYKIPF
+789 
-795 NGKEVNTETI
+795 
-805 VGFAQDNNYDGVI
+805 
-818 VKDVYET
+818 
-825 DYANLLGNDYITF
+825 
-838 NSKQVKH
+838 
-845 IDNIGTWSADEKNML
+845 
-860 KQSRPDQSR
+860 QSRPDQSR

-949 RFARAYERYI
+949 KFARAYERYI

-980 EVYDDLKAEYFDLN
+980 EVYEDLEAEYFDLN

-1025 SAIAQAPDNTI
+1025 SAIAQSPDNTI

-1047 EENEQGEIESTIVV
+1047 EENKQGEIESTIVV
-1061 PKESISEE
+1061 PKETVEKE
-1069 QFGVPAKKTK
+1069 KFGVAKKMTE

-1172 IQALNINDE
+1172 IQALNINDD

-1216 ELSAEDTTLLENETE
+1216 ELSAEDTTSLENETE

>member
-11 QTVETPKTASQRII
+11 QTVETPKTASQRIT
-25 DLSTDI
+25 DLSKDI

-74 ATGVEGV
+74 ATGVENV

-134 GGVND
+134 GGVTD

-162 GVGGLAQIVTQEMGE
+162 GAGGIAQIVTQEMGE
-177 GFYNDMQAYLDV
+177 GFYNDMQAYLDT
-189 HGSLDGYKPKGSDV
+189 HGSLEGYKPKGSDV

-307 AHAMY
+307 AHAMS

-339 AFTEE
+339 AFAEE

-406 RKQSIGEHELNSIV
+406 RKQSIGEHELNNIV

-486 KKAERVEL
+486 KKAERIEL
-494 LQARIENTNA
+494 LQARIEKTNA

-562 EKKPQDEFLH
+562 EKKP
-572 QDVTEQPIGETIV
+572 EQE
-585 VDGVERPTKNS
+585 
-596 NGDLIGNTVE
+596 
-606 SLTNFWKWFG
+606 
-616 DSKVVDED
+616 
-624 GRPLV
+624 
-629 VYHGALGHTNL
+629 Y
-640 EEISP
+640 
-645 DYGFNVK
+645 
-652 ASYFSDNKN
+652 
-661 VSSHYAE
+661 
-668 SGTPKRNISGIDKK
+668 
-682 IQETNTTEGLLNILN
+682 IL
-697 ESLNAGVSLV
+697 
-707 MSYSDKDGDYY
+707 
-718 RLEEF
+718 
-723 GGNVST
+723 
-729 AIGYKI
+729 
-735 SDMIYKMSNG
+735 
-745 KETNIVEEL
+745 
-754 KRVANSVLERIKNS
+754 
-768 DLYPVYLSLKNPLIV
+768 
-783 DAKKSV
+783 
-789 FYKIPF
+789 
-795 NGKEVNTETI
+795 
-805 VGFAQDNNYDGVI
+805 
-818 VKDVYET
+818 
-825 DYANLLGNDYITF
+825 
-838 NSKQVKH
+838 
-845 IDNIGTWSADEKNML
+845 
-860 KQSRPDQSR
+860 QSRPDQSR

-949 RFARAYERYI
+949 KFARAYERYI

-980 EVYDDLKAEYFDLN
+980 EVYEDLKAEYFDLN

-1014 QVAEMRQNQVR
+1014 QVAEMRQNMVR

-1061 PKESISEE
+1061 PKESIAEE

-1194 NAKGKMSQEQ
+1194 NAKGKMSQERLVQ
-1204 LAQALNEIDLYA
+1204 AQNETNIYRDL
-1216 ELSAEDTTLLENETE
+1216 STEDSTAIENETE
-1231 CLL
+1231 CLI

>member
-1 MEKEESQLEM
+1 MGKEESQLEM
-11 QTVETPKTASQRII
+11 QTVETPKTASQRIT
-25 DLSTDI
+25 DLSKDI

-74 ATGVEGV
+74 ATGVENV

-102 FSDGKIGEELQNAAF
+102 FSGGKIGEELQNAAF
-117 DNLQKRMADIGY
+117 DSLQKRMADIGY

-134 GGVND
+134 GGVNN

-162 GVGGLAQIVTQEMGE
+162 GAGGIAQIVTQETGE

-208 NTILQAGIESYLGV
+208 NTILQAGIEAYLGV

-248 QGALSDFNEFLKGN
+248 QGALRDFNEFLKGN
-262 IEAQDLMEQADQWV
+262 TEAQDLMEQADQWV

-307 AHAMY
+307 AHAMS

-339 AFTEE
+339 AFAEE

-357 LQQKIATAIND
+357 LQQKIATAVND

-406 RKQSIGEHELNSIV
+406 RNQSIGEHELNSIV

-486 KKAERVEL
+486 KKAERIEL
-494 LQARIENTNA
+494 LQARIEKTNA

-519 TARLQS
+519 TERIKN

-550 EKAVKEQRKQAR
+550 EKAVK
-562 EKKPQDEFLH
+562 D
-572 QDVTEQPIGETIV
+572 
-585 VDGVERPTKNS
+585 
-596 NGDLIGNTVE
+596 
-606 SLTNFWKWFG
+606 
-616 DSKVVDED
+616 
-624 GRPLV
+624 
-629 VYHGALGHTNL
+629 
-640 EEISP
+640 
-645 DYGFNVK
+645 
-652 ASYFSDNKN
+652 
-661 VSSHYAE
+661 
-668 SGTPKRNISGIDKK
+668 
-682 IQETNTTEGLLNILN
+682 
-697 ESLNAGVSLV
+697 
-707 MSYSDKDGDYY
+707 
-718 RLEEF
+718 
-723 GGNVST
+723 
-729 AIGYKI
+729 
-735 SDMIYKMSNG
+735 
-745 KETNIVEEL
+745 
-754 KRVANSVLERIKNS
+754 
-768 DLYPVYLSLKNPLIV
+768 
-783 DAKKSV
+783 
-789 FYKIPF
+789 
-795 NGKEVNTETI
+795 
-805 VGFAQDNNYDGVI
+805 
-818 VKDVYET
+818 
-825 DYANLLGNDYITF
+825 
-838 NSKQVKH
+838 
-845 IDNIGTWSADEKNML
+845 ML

-928 RVEQAL
+928 RVEQEL

-949 RFARAYERYI
+949 KFARAYERYI

-980 EVYDDLKAEYFDLN
+980 ETYEDLKVEYFDLE

-1025 SAIAQAPDNTI
+1025 SAIAQAPDNT
-1036 IESVGDGYAVV
+1036 VV
-1047 EENEQGEIESTIVV
+1047 EKHGDSYSVISQGENGEIESAIFV
-1061 PKESISEE
+1061 PRETVEKEK
-1069 QFGVPAKKTK
+1069 FGVARKMTK

-1090 GDDVNV
+1090 GDEINV
-1096 DELVALDSVETLAQ
+1096 DDLVSLNSAETLAE
-1110 AESIIASNPQLAWEQ
+1110 AEELIATNPKKAWEQ
-1125 MLSDSTNDVKRAYL
+1125 MLSDSTNNVIRGYL
-1139 YKAFA
+1139 YKAFVR
-1144 KMAENDPQIAVDLS
+1144 MAENDPQIAIDLS
-1158 NTNMAQWAREKGQA
+1158 HTNMAEYARELGQT
-1172 IQALNINDE
+1172 IQAFNIEDE
-1181 LGLSPHTILAYMQ
+1181 LGLSPIKLLK
-1194 NAKGKMSQEQ
+1194 NIEKSKGTMTEQQ

-1216 ELSAEDTTLLENETE
+1216 ELSAEDITSLKNETE